1 MEWEARLAH
10 ARAPHALPRA
20 LTATVATVTG
30 AAAAH
35 TWAGGTVPT
44 GPGLALVAGVVLG
57 ASLLVFRRGVP
68 GWALLPAVAAAQLGV
83 HQSFGLVGHHHSDA
97 VPAHAHPAV
106 AATSGWS
113 WQMLAAHVFVA
124 VLVAAL
130 WWAGRRAASYAVHLR
145 ARSAP
150 PVAVRLVRPAEPPA
164 HSTPVLLLVPPR
176 RGPPP
181 AVLSA

>member
-1 MEWEARLAH
+1 MEWEATLAH
-10 ARAPHALPRA
+10 TRAPHALPRA
-20 LTATVATVTG
+20 LTATVVTVGG

-83 HQSFGLVGHHHSDA
+83 HESFGLVASHHAGDG
-97 VPAHAHPAV
+97 HAHSVASSTPA
-106 AATSGWS
+106 WS
-113 WQMLAAHVFVA
+113 WQMLAAHTFVA
-124 VLVAAL
+124 VLVAVL
-130 WWAGRRAASYAVHLR
+130 CWVGRRDSSYAVHLR
-145 ARSAP
+145 ARPAL
-150 PVAVRLVRPAEPPA
+150 PVAVRLARPAEPPLRPA
-164 HSTPVLLLVPPR
+164 PALLLVPPR
-176 RGPPP
+176 RGPPT